1 VKAPPSAVQR
11 AGPITTDE
19 LSEIFTS
26 ILKRKGDQPPAPA
39 ELAALAAA
47 LTTMRFRFSNPDE
60 NIVMLDLSTQQRLAL
75 RPHGMPL
82 PRRMIAHSKDFISNW
97 HDLAPNMIAEFRQAM
112 GSTNRR
118 PFGNKTVARFL
129 KRVVPRVTGETPA
142 ETTIVRWL
150 AKPPPRKRPP
160 KAPHP

>member
-1 VKAPPSAVQR
+1 VKAPPGAVQR
-11 AGPITTDE
+11 AGPITAHE
-19 LSEIFTS
+19 LGEIFAS

-39 ELAALAAA
+39 ELDALADVLIAMH
-47 LTTMRFRFSNPDE
+47 LRFSNPDE

-75 RPHGMPL
+75 RPHGMPS
-82 PRRMIAHSKDFISNW
+82 PRMIAHSKDFISNW

-112 GSTNRR
+112 RSTNRR

-129 KRVVPRVTGETPA
+129 KRVVPRVTGETPT